1 MPERTA
7 QAHWEG
13 SVKEGSG
20 RITVESGAVAA
31 DYSFGARFE
40 NEAGTNPEELLGAAH
55 AGCFTMALALGLTE
69 AGHPPAH
76 IDTSAHVAIE
86 KGSSGFHIPHIELRV
101 AADVPGLDASAFGN
115 LAKAAKENCPVSKAL
130 AGTDVT
136 LDATLLTEKRRP

>member
-13 SVKEGSG
+13 PVKEGNG

-40 NEAGTNPEELLGAAH
+40 NQTGTNPDELLGAAH
-55 AGCFTMALALGLTE
+55 AGCFTMVLALGLTE

-76 IDTSAHVAIE
+76 IDTTAHVAIE
-86 KGSSGFHIPHIELRV
+86 KGSSGFDIPHIALRV
-101 AADVPGLDASAFGN
+101 EADVPGLEAAAFAT
-115 LAKAAKENCPVSKAL
+115 LAQSAKENCPVLKAL
-130 AGTDVT
+130 TGTDIS
-136 LDATLLTEKRRP
+136 LDAKLLK

>member
-13 SVKEGSG
+13 PVKEGRG

-40 NEAGTNPEELLGAAH
+40 NQAGTNPEELLGAAH

-86 KGSSGFHIPHIELRV
+86 QGSSGFHIPHIELRV
-101 AADVPGLDASAFGN
+101 EADVPGLDAAAFAG
-115 LAKAAKENCPVSKAL
+115 LAERAKDSCPVSMAL
-130 AGTDVT
+130 AGTDIS
-136 LDATLLTEKRRP
+136 LAAKLLT

>member
-13 SVKEGSG
+13 PVKEGHG

-40 NEAGTNPEELLGAAH
+40 HQAGTNPEELLGAAH

-69 AGHPPAH
+69 AGHAPSR
-76 IDTSAHVAIE
+76 IDTTARVAIE
-86 KGSSGFHIPHIELRV
+86 KGSSGFAIPHIALHVE
-101 AADVPGLDASAFGN
+101 AAVPGLEPAVFDR
-115 LAKAAKENCPVSKAL
+115 LAQSAKENCPVSKAL
-130 AGTDVT
+130 TGTDID
-136 LDATLLTEKRRP
+136 LEAKLLT

>member
-7 QAHWEG
+7 QVHWEG
-13 SVKEGSG
+13 PVKEGGG

-40 NEAGTNPEELLGAAH
+40 DQVGTNPEELLGAAH

-76 IDTSAHVAIE
+76 IDTTARVAIE
-86 KGSSGFHIPHIELRV
+86 KGSSGFHIPNIELRV
-101 AADVPGLDASAFGN
+101 AADVPGIDAAAFAGF
-115 LAKAAKENCPVSKAL
+115 AQSAKENCPVSKAL
-130 AGTDVT
+130 AGTDIS
-136 LDATLLTEKRRP
+136 LDATLLK

>member
-13 SVKEGSG
+13 PVKEGRG

-40 NEAGTNPEELLGAAH
+40 NQAGTNPEELLGAAH

-69 AGHPPAH
+69 AGHPPVH
-76 IDTSAHVAIE
+76 IDTTARVAIE
-86 KGSSGFHIPHIELRV
+86 KVKSGFHIPHIDLRV
-101 AADVPGLDASAFGN
+101 EAEVPGLDAAAFDR
-115 LAKAAKENCPVSKAL
+115 LAQGAKEHCPVSMAL
-130 AGTDVT
+130 AGTDIR
-136 LDATLLTEKRRP
+136 LEAKLLT